1 MSFRSKLRPLKR
13 ACARP
18 MASTWEMGF
27 RCAAGWSQPAVHWRS
42 PGGQRVLVVAPHPD
56 DEAIG
61 CGGTIL
67 RHVAAAD
74 YVCVAIAT
82 DGRRSRVVSDPAV
95 MAQVRRQ
102 EAENAARLLGVAR
115 CQCLGFP
122 EGEWRL
128 ADMAPRFDSL
138 LAELSPQIVYAP
150 SLIDFHPEHLAV
162 AHALADAL
170 SRSDLPAITVR
181 IFQVQVPLTRELVNL
196 VCDITS
202 TRAASEAALRAY
214 ASQSGSLECTYR
226 QRRYSAARHGIV
238 GAAEEFWEM
247 GADRY
252 SVLHRALR
260 AYSGKEFRGLRSFPL
275 SDPLAFLVGG
285 QARRAAR
292 RIADRSAG
300 IA

>member
-1 MSFRSKLRPLKR
+1 MCGGLVA
-13 ACARP
+13 ACGTLALARR
-18 MASTWEMGF
+18 TT
-27 RCAAGWSQPAVHWRS
+27 S
-42 PGGQRVLVVAPHPD
+42 PGDRSPHPD

-102 EAENAARLLGVAR
+102 EAENATRLLGVGR
-115 CQCLGFP
+115 CQWLGFP

-138 LAELSPQIVYAP
+138 LAELSPHIVYAP

-170 SRSDLPAITVR
+170 SPVQNLPAITVR
-181 IFQVQVPLTRELVNL
+181 IFQVQVPLTLELVNL

-202 TRAASEAALRAY
+202 TRAASEAVLRAY
-214 ASQSGSLECTYR
+214 ASQSGSLECAYR

-260 AYSGKEFRGLRSFPL
+260 RLGQRIPRFALLPLVRSSGL
-275 SDPLAFLVGG
+275 SGG
-285 QARRAAR
+285 RARPSR
-292 RIADRSAG
+292 RPADRRSIGCHRQSAALIDALTEPAG
-300 IA
+300 